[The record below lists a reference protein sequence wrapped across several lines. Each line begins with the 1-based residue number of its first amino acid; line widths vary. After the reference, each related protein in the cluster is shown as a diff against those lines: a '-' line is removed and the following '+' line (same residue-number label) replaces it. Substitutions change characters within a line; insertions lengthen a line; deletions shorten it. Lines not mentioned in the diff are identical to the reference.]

1 MKRIFSVLLC
11 LVLLLSILPAAVA
24 DEADGSWEE
33 LPAQA
38 DTRNFNA
45 GNRPIVFVN
54 PDFLTTNM
62 TPADVTVQCESSG
75 CSMYGWDICTQS
87 GSQISS
93 STHFQVGVRYRLAF
107 TLQANNSSNLFE
119 NGVSAR
125 IDFGEYEASATCTYI
140 SSDRYYASFQ
150 YDFSLPAGQ
159 VVNSLQ
165 ITQINTP
172 QAGMPAQ
179 THQFATNNTHVQA
192 NFISWTDA
200 NGNTIWEFAA
210 NKSYILTLKLV
221 PDENY
226 YLQLNKNTVSATA
239 GQVISATQLSDGSYQ
254 VRLLFTFYTPYTNP
268 FVDVAKGK
276 YYYDSVLWAYNAS
289 PRITSGTDDTHFSP
303 NKSCTRAQVVTFLW
317 RAFGCPTP
325 NNLTNPFQDIKTDE
339 YYYKAVLWAYSSSPQ
354 ITSGTDST
362 HFSPNQGCTRAQVV
376 TFLWRAEA
384 KPNVSVS
391 NPFTDVHSGEY
402 YYMAVLWAV
411 KNGVT
416 KGDTASTF
424 APNKT
429 CTRAE
434 VVTFLYRVYGPKG

>member
-11 LVLLLSILPAAVA
+11 LVLLLSFLPAAVA
-24 DEADGSWEE
+24 DEADGAWEE
-33 LPAQA
+33 PPAQA

-62 TPADVTVQCESSG
+62 TPANVTVQCKSSG

-93 STHFQVGVRYRLAF
+93 GTHFQVGVRYRLAF
-107 TLQANNSSNLFE
+107 TLQAKNSSNLFE

-140 SSDRYYASFQ
+140 SSDRYYASFK

-159 VVNSLQ
+159 VVDSLQ

-179 THQFATNNTHVQA
+179 THQFATNNPHVGA
-192 NFISWTDA
+192 NFISWKDT

-210 NKSYILTLKLV
+210 NKSYILTLQLV

-226 YLQLNKNTVSATA
+226 YLQLNKYSVGASA
-239 GQVISATQLSDGSYQ
+239 GQVISVTQLSGSYE
-254 VRLLFTFYTPYTNP
+254 VRLLFTLYTPYTNP
-268 FVDVAKGK
+268 FVDVAKGM

-289 PRITSGTDDTHFSP
+289 PQITSGTDNTHFSP
-303 NKSCTRAQVVTFLW
+303 NK
-317 RAFGCPTP
+317 
-325 NNLTNPFQDIKTDE
+325 
-339 YYYKAVLWAYSSSPQ
+339 
-354 ITSGTDST
+354 
-362 HFSPNQGCTRAQVV
+362 GCTRAQVV

-416 KGDTASTF
+416 KGDTATTF

-429 CTRAE
+429 CTRAQ